1 MKDYADVCF
10 LNTKYK
16 LYTKSTGKCSVFFHP
31 DYTVGTVIATV
42 RAIMLADFTADRE
55 FHPALKSLQRRE
67 NAPNFKIGCKSNDF
81 SLNKQINRKKMYK
94 FVNLNAF

>member
-42 RAIMLADFTADRE
+42 RALMR
-55 FHPALKSLQRRE
+55 
-67 NAPNFKIGCKSNDF
+67 N
-81 SLNKQINRKKMYK
+81 
-94 FVNLNAF
+94 